1 MQNRITA
8 VIAAVLA
15 MTVLA
20 ACGSRAASPVSGTAS
35 VTVDGKDS
43 TMHIVECTQLEW
55 YRTINIGSDFA
66 GAKIVVDQRARP
78 LTAESVRIQNINGF
92 TGMYS
97 RGDGGTADLSVTGE
111 KFTIT
116 GTAHGYKTDKPGDAA
131 SATFKIVT
139 TC

>member
-8 VIAAVLA
+8 VAAALA
-15 MTVLA
+15 TTVLA
-20 ACGSRAASPVSGTAS
+20 ACNSHPAGPVASTAS
-35 VTVDGKDS
+35 VTVDGKAS
-43 TMHIVECTQLEW
+43 TIHIVKCTQQEW

-66 GAKIVVDQRARP
+66 GAKAVIDQRAEP
-78 LTAESVRIQNINGF
+78 LIAESVRIQNLGGF

-97 RGDGGTADLSVTGE
+97 RGDGGTADMSLSGE
-111 KFTIT
+111 KFTIS

-131 SATFKIVT
+131 TATFKIVT